1 MTYVHENHIIW
12 LKGDCFY
19 RMNLTLNKQLN
30 QSLSTVIN
38 GGTTA
43 LL

>member
-12 LKGDCFY
+12 LKRRLFY
-19 RMNLTLNKQLN
+19 GMNLTLNKQLN
-30 QSLSTVIN
+30 QSLSSVIN